1 MTDAAET
8 GLDAYL
14 DRCRARDAYVRLLGI
29 EIEAVRPGRATTR
42 VTVDERHINFF
53 GTAHGGLV
61 FSLADTAFGVAANAA
76 GRLAAMVDA
85 HLTMTGGVLLG
96 DVLEAEAEEA
106 SRSRRLAVYRC
117 TVTRTRTH
125 AGDGNGD
132 GAAEVVAT
140 FTGTVFQTDRPL
152 DP

>member
-1 MTDAAET
+1 MTEAA
-8 GLDAYL
+8 GIDLDAYL

-29 EIEAVRPGRATTR
+29 EIAAAAPGRATTR
-42 VTVDERHINFF
+42 VTIGERHLNFF
-53 GTAHGGLV
+53 GAAHGGLV
-61 FSLADTAFGVAANAA
+61 FSLADTAFGVAANTG

-117 TVTRTRTH
+117 TVARTRAVAT
-125 AGDGNGD
+125 
-132 GAAEVVAT
+132 EVVAT

-152 DP
+152 EL

>member
-1 MTDAAET
+1 MTDAAGA
-8 GLDAYL
+8 GLDGYL
-14 DRCRARDAYVRLLGI
+14 DRCRARDAFVRLLGI
-29 EIEAVRPGRATTR
+29 ELASAGPGRATTR
-42 VTVDERHINFF
+42 VTIDERHLNFF

-61 FSLADTAFGVAANAA
+61 FSLADTAFGVAANTS

-96 DVLEAEAEEA
+96 DLLEAEAEEA

-117 TVTRTRTH
+117 TVSRER
-125 AGDGNGD
+125 D

-152 DP
+152 EP